1 MRPRRHG
8 LAGLLLPRKAR
19 GYGRTDAVREL
30 CGDIRVLARRRVLR
44 GRLHLAHC
52 CLRLLSAQP
61 VQHVLLAQSLEGL
74 GLAQRHEGIGGLRGV
89 ERRVHILVVEVVVV
103 GKFVDGRHGDAI
115 REHDLV
121 RVGLHCS
128 FRVLKSSQGSLLA
141 LLDDL
146 RGHALGASGRP
157 LHVRGRGGRRGGTGG
172 LLHRQGEVGDQ
183 LPRVLKACNN
193 LRIPR
198 AFAIIGLQSCQHGGT
213 AELDDLCSSNLL
225 DARPSHTKWCED
237 RRRRTRT
244 GLGGLQGSED
254 DLTATLNHLV
264 RGLDVAPRREV
275 DGRRHVRRAVV
286 EAQGLLLLCSL
297 PGSPCLCEE
306 ADHRWH

>member
-44 GRLHLAHC
+44 GRLHL
-52 CLRLLSAQP
+52 
-61 VQHVLLAQSLEGL
+61 
-74 GLAQRHEGIGGLRGV
+74 
-89 ERRVHILVVEVVVV
+89 
-103 GKFVDGRHGDAI
+103 
-115 REHDLV
+115 V

-146 RGHALGASGRP
+146 GGHALGASGRP
-157 LHVRGRGGRRGGTGG
+157 LHVRGRAGRRGGG
-172 LLHRQGEVGDQ
+172 LLHRRGEVGDQ

-213 AELDDLCSSNLL
+213 AELDDLCSSSLL
-225 DARPSHTKWCED
+225 DGRPSHNKWCED

-275 DGRRHVRRAVV
+275 DGRRHVGRAVV

-297 PGSPCLCEE
+297 PGSLCLCEE
-306 ADHRWH
+306 SGHRWH